1 MFFFDLLLIFL
12 AFITAVIDIIIGV
25 GFGLTMTPLLLFL
38 NYPPKEIVPALLLSS
53 LVGNGAVKDAI
64 LFKEN
69 HSGESVQRILVY
81 KIIV

>member
-1 MFFFDLLLIFL
+1 VDL
-12 AFITAVIDIIIGV
+12 TAAPVSGI
-25 GFGLTMTPLLLFL
+25 
-38 NYPPKEIVPALLLSS
+38 KELD
-53 LVGNGAVKDAI
+53 NRAVKGAM